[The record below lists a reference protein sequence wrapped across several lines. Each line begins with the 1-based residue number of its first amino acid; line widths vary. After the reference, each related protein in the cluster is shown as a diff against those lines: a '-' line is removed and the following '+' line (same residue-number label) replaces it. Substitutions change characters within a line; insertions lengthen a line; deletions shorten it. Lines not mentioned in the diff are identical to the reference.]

1 MLVIVLVLVLVLE
14 TVEGGMLVLVLVTVE
29 GGVLVCGHQHNPRLS
44 KVRKQEARTGH
55 LVLWIVTTFTAM
67 SLLPI
72 LNFNID
78 DLTPMYIKFWVF

>member
-1 MLVIVLVLVLVLE
+1 MLVLE
-14 TVEGGMLVLVLVTVE
+14 TVDGGVLMLVLETVE

-55 LVLWIVTTFTAM
+55 LVLWIVTTFTTM

-78 DLTPMYIKFWVF
+78 TTQMYTKFWVFKPSVSTLN